1 MSVSRRA
8 FLGAVPVALA
18 AQSAAPGGINRRDVV
33 SRHNPT
39 LHGIDPRSPL
49 SVGNGEFA
57 FTVDPT
63 GLQTFPQPYEAHLPL
78 CTQSQ
83 WGWHTAPNP
92 TGKGPADLRL
102 AEFDTFGRKVGYPTS
117 SEGQKP
123 LFDWLRENP
132 HRLHLGRIG
141 FAIDKPE
148 DVRFLQ
154 QTLDLWTGTLH
165 SEFEW
170 RGQKIAAETCCD
182 PTKDMIAVRVRGRIP
197 VVFEFPYGSGA
208 MDAADWAP
216 PARHQTSQ
224 QAATPNRLDL
234 DRRLD
239 AGAYTVRIAWPGV
252 AAEIKQESAHRF
264 VLTPAADR

>member
-1 MSVSRRA
+1 MPVSRRA
-8 FLGAVPVALA
+8 FLGAVPAALA
-18 AQSAAPGGINRRDVV
+18 AQSASSTALNRRDIV

-57 FTVDPT
+57 FTADPT
-63 GLQTFPQPYEAHLPL
+63 GLQTFPQPYETQMPL

-102 AEFDTFGRKVGYPTS
+102 TEFDTFGRKVGYPTS
-117 SEGQKP
+117 SDGQKQ

-148 DVRFLQ
+148 DVHFIQ
-154 QTLDLWTGTLH
+154 QTLDLWSGILH

-170 RGQKIAAETCCD
+170 RGQKITVETCCH
-182 PTKDMIAVRVRGRIP
+182 PTEDIIAVRVQGRIP

-208 MDAADWAP
+208 MNAADWTHPEKHMHRAGRLY
-216 PARHQTSQ
+216 PARPRPLPS
-224 QAATPNRLDL
+224 
-234 DRRLD
+234 
-239 AGAYTVRIAWPGV
+239 PG
-252 AAEIKQESAHRF
+252 
-264 VLTPAADR
+264 

>member
-8 FLGAVPVALA
+8 FLGAVPAALA
-18 AQSAAPGGINRRDVV
+18 AQSGRINRRDVV

-39 LHGIDPRSPL
+39 LHALDPRSPL

-57 FTVDPT
+57 FTADPT
-63 GLQTFPQPYEAHLPL
+63 GLQTFPQPYESQMPL

-102 AEFDTFGRKVGYPTS
+102 TEFDTFGRKVGYPTS
-117 SEGQKP
+117 SDGQRQ

-148 DVRFLQ
+148 DVRFIQ

-170 RGQKIAAETCCD
+170 RGQKITVTTCCH
-182 PTKDMIAVRVRGRIP
+182 PTDDMIAVTVRGRIP
-197 VVFEFPYGSGA
+197 VVFEFPYGSSA
-208 MDAADWAP
+208 MNAADWTHP
-216 PARHQTSQ
+216 EKHTTRQ

-239 AGAYTVRIAWPGV
+239 ADTYTVSIAWPG
-252 AAEIKQESAHRF
+252 
-264 VLTPAADR
+264 TPPRSNRNPPTASY